1 MTRGLVRKNNLS
13 DLPDPAQ
20 ARRNLGLADA
30 DYNRIRGLYSSAGV
44 SNVDVQRIAGSTG
57 NYQAQINSINATVSG
72 IVPDLYANKTGDTL
86 TGSWTNTGRIS
97 AVSIRQSG
105 VTPTPSADALFTH
118 DYQGGQFQLNT
129 ATMVANSGLTVENFV
144 DGGGVVFASGVVTNK
159 LVPISIGGV
168 PYFLEAG

>member
-30 DYNRIRGLYSSAGV
+30 DYNRIRGLYASAGV
-44 SNVDVQRIAGSTG
+44 SNIDVQRIAGSTG

-159 LVPISIGGV
+159 LVPISIGGIQ
-168 PYFLEAG
+168 YFLEAG